1 MKSCVELATY
11 LFNSVSYDYIK
22 IINEIPQSQISRWK
36 KYKPE
41 RCKKAILAYI
51 NTLFRI
57 DKDLESQISQLVDC
71 VMAR

>member
-1 MKSCVELATY
+1 Y
-11 LFNSVSYDYIK
+11 LFNLVSYDYIK

-41 RCKKAILAYI
+41 RCEKAILAYI

-57 DKDLESQISQLVDC
+57 DKDLESQISHLVDC